1 MFRDTKINVPMAP
14 ELGLFLEEC
23 YYTAY
28 NRRFQATHEEMSLN
42 CFAAEV
48 DEFKKEFIYPH
59 IVSTEA
65 RDSTFAMWLHSLN
78 DRHYPDF
85 AAAREAEKL
94 KKSQGS

>member
-1 MFRDTKINVPMAP
+1 MAP

-42 CFAAEV
+42 CFATEV
-48 DEFKKEFIYPH
+48 NEFKKEFIYPH
-59 IVSTEA
+59 IVTTEA
-65 RDSTFAMWLHSLN
+65 RHSTFAMWLHSLN

-85 AAAREAEKL
+85 AAAREAERL
-94 KKSQGS
+94 KNSQRS

>member
-1 MFRDTKINVPMAP
+1 MIRDTKINVPMAP

-23 YYTAY
+23 YYSSY
-28 NRRFQATHEEMSLN
+28 NKKFHTTHEDMSLN
-42 CFAAEV
+42 SFAKEV
-48 DEFKKEFIYPH
+48 KEFKDEFIYSH

-85 AAAREAEKL
+85 VTAREAEALGKT
-94 KKSQGS
+94 Q